1 MGGVLNGNNGNG
13 NGGGIGNHKGRPYA
27 LMILLAFGAAFSA
40 IMVLHKFRERRVID
54 MITAEK
60 DQQLIAI
67 HSLLQTSQLL
77 HEKTKKKIL
86 HIKEGYRIER
96 KELLSTISAFKE
108 EREKLYMEL
117 EEKNS
122 EIKTLREHQANSGK
136 ESSQAAALEEILKQK
151 EAEIEHLKNQIET
164 IARVRSVSTDDPSN
178 PSKTHSDVLEQN
190 MDASQSTEDDH
201 SANLTDRREGE
212 STSHEDN
219 NVALETV
226 HLVEKTVS
234 KEEPNPLESVNKP
247 SIREPDAREERNIDE
262 NQRKDSTKS
271 QGERDSAVAQED
283 LTEAQKTS
291 NGAVKAPAFNSQQ
304 EGQGIENVQRGE
316 LNPERTDSTERISHT
331 RRHRRHRKKILKEYL
346 RNRQLGIPEQT
357 EAAKKQISTDTV
369 ESQQNN
375 TVGSV
380 EKSNVIE
387 EHVEESV
394 TKNEARGQVEQLP
407 PSDEQSKITENL
419 SQEGVAEKAQE
430 TETISSISSSMKLQE
445 TQKLDDKNDAGRQ
458 DEQLPESNDQSKET
472 ENQNGQSLPEKA
484 HETEQF
490 ENITTSMKQQET
502 QKSEK
507 VMDQINTVGTE
518 QKEIP
523 NREQAVVN
531 TEKESV
537 EVSLS
542 INDKKQNFSDE
553 SKHIEEEEQQR
564 NQATPESKGS
574 NNKENTIEQV
584 TEREDLEDEEE
595 ADNGSSDLD
604 TVTENSSIDSKPKQA
619 EETKEDMEEEE
630 TEF

>member
-1 MGGVLNGNNGNG
+1 MGGVLKGNNGNG
-13 NGGGIGNHKGRPYA
+13 NGGGNGNHKGRPYA

-54 MITAEK
+54 MISAEK

-77 HEKTKKKIL
+77 HEKVKKKIL
-86 HIKEGYRIER
+86 HIKERHRIER
-96 KELLSTISAFKE
+96 KELLSTISALKE

-122 EIKTLREHQANSGK
+122 EIKTLREHEANSGK

-164 IARVRSVSTDDPSN
+164 LARVRSLSTDDPSN
-178 PSKTHSDVLEQN
+178 PSKTHSGVLEQN

-201 SANLTDRREGE
+201 SANLTD
-212 STSHEDN
+212 N
-219 NVALETV
+219 NVAFETV
-226 HLVEKTVS
+226 HLVEKIVS
-234 KEEPNPLESVNKP
+234 KEEPNPLESVNEP
-247 SIREPDAREERNIDE
+247 SIRESDAREERNIDE
-262 NQRKDSTKS
+262 NQRKDSTES
-271 QGERDSAVAQED
+271 QGERDSALAQED
-283 LTEAQKTS
+283 LTKAQKTS
-291 NGAVKAPAFNSQQ
+291 NGALKAPAFNSQQ

-316 LNPERTDSTERISHT
+316 LNPERRDSKERISHT
-331 RRHRRHRKKILKEYL
+331 RRHRRHRIKRLKEYL
-346 RNRQLGIPEQT
+346 RNRQLGTQEQT
-357 EAAKKQISTDTV
+357 EAAEKQISTDTV

-375 TVGSV
+375 TVGSVV

-407 PSDEQSKITENL
+407 PSDEQSKIIENQ

-430 TETISSISSSMKLQE
+430 TDTIANISSMKLQE
-445 TQKLDDKNDAGRQ
+445 TQKSDDKNDAGRQ
-458 DEQLPESNDQSKET
+458 NEQLPKSNDQSKET
-472 ENQNGQSLPEKA
+472 ENQNGQSLAEKA
-484 HETEQF
+484 HETEKF
-490 ENITTSMKQQET
+490 ENITSMKQQET

-523 NREQAVVN
+523 NTEQAVVN

-542 INDKKQNFSDE
+542 INDKKQNSSDE

-564 NQATPESKGS
+564 NQATPESKDS
-574 NNKENTIEQV
+574 DNKENTIKQV
-584 TEREDLEDEEE
+584 TEREELEDEEE
-595 ADNGSSDLD
+595 AENGSSDLD

-619 EETKEDMEEEE
+619 EETKEDVEEEE

>member
-1 MGGVLNGNNGNG
+1 
-13 NGGGIGNHKGRPYA
+13 
-27 LMILLAFGAAFSA
+27 MILLAFGAAFSA

-54 MITAEK
+54 MISAEK

-77 HEKTKKKIL
+77 HEKAKKKIL
-86 HIKEGYRIER
+86 HITERHRIER
-96 KELLSTISAFKE
+96 KELLSTISALKE

-122 EIKTLREHQANSGK
+122 EIKTLREHEANSGK
-136 ESSQAAALEEILKQK
+136 ESSQATALEEILKQK
-151 EAEIEHLKNQIET
+151 EAEIEHLKNQLET
-164 IARVRSVSTDDPSN
+164 LARVRSLSTDDPSN
-178 PSKTHSDVLEQN
+178 PSKTHSGVLEQN

-212 STSHEDN
+212 SSSQEDN

-226 HLVEKTVS
+226 HLVEKIVS
-234 KEEPNPLESVNKP
+234 KEEPNPLESVNEP
-247 SIREPDAREERNIDE
+247 SIREPDALEERNIDE
-262 NQRKDSTKS
+262 NQRKDSTES
-271 QGERDSAVAQED
+271 QGERVSALAQGD

-291 NGAVKAPAFNSQQ
+291 NGAVKAAAFNSQQ

-316 LNPERTDSTERISHT
+316 LNPERRDSKERISHT
-331 RRHRRHRKKILKEYL
+331 RRHRRHRIKRLKEYL
-346 RNRQLGIPEQT
+346 RNQQLGTQEQT
-357 EAAKKQISTDTV
+357 EAAEKQISTDTA

-375 TVGSV
+375 TVGSVV

-407 PSDEQSKITENL
+407 PSDEQSKIIENQ

-430 TETISSISSSMKLQE
+430 TDTIANISSSMKLQE
-445 TQKLDDKNDAGRQ
+445 TQKSDDKNDAGRQ
-458 DEQLPESNDQSKET
+458 DEQLPKSNDQSKET
-472 ENQNGQSLPEKA
+472 ENQNGQSLAEKA

-523 NREQAVVN
+523 NTEQAVVN

-542 INDKKQNFSDE
+542 INDKKQNSSDE

-564 NQATPESKGS
+564 NQATPESKDS
-574 NNKENTIEQV
+574 NNKENTIKQV
-584 TEREDLEDEEE
+584 SEREELEDEEE
-595 ADNGSSDLD
+595 AENGSSDLD